1 MRDEVWFKH
10 DARSRMDPKMAFF
23 IKCEGMLGY
32 GVFWGILEV
41 LHYQNDHE
49 FDLNIELAGIADQL
63 KLEEITL
70 QKIVD
75 RLVQCGLLE
84 QEGSVISQARLKRD
98 QAKRSEEASRFKLSM
113 QELGRRGGK
122 ASAEKRKSAILET
135 NQIVNSTGSTEAEP
149 DGQPK
154 RSLDK
159 REEREEISIREDT
172 NVSSLQP
179 QSQEVEK
186 IHIAPKIAITEAEA
200 KTLVEE
206 FGREACAYYKNICS
220 DWLVA
225 NGKTKKSPAAF
236 MRNWIRKEIAER
248 KGFYYPKSGENGYK
262 PHTAANTAEK
272 NFKYLESQYGT
283 QGVTDMFNAV
293 INREEK
299 SSTITI
305 DRGGVVPLAKKSE

>member
-75 RLVQCGLLE
+75 RLVQCGLLQ
-84 QEGSVISQARLKRD
+84 QEGSIIFQARLKRD
-98 QAKRSEEASRFKLSM
+98 QANRSEEASRFKLSM

-135 NQIVNSTGSTEAEP
+135 NQILNPTGSSEAQA
-149 DGQPK
+149 DGSAK
-154 RSLDK
+154 RSIDK

-179 QSQEVEK
+179 QSKEIEK
-186 IHIAPKIAITEAEA
+186 IIIAPKIAITEEEA

-206 FGREACAYYKNICS
+206 FGKEACAYYKTICS

-225 NGKTKKSPAAF
+225 NGKTKKNSAAF

-248 KGFYYPKSGENGYK
+248 KGFYYPKKNENGYK
-262 PHTAANTAEK
+262 PHTAANTAAK
-272 NFKYLESQYGT
+272 NMKYLEDQYGKES
-283 QGVTDMFNAV
+283 VKDMFDTFINGEKKSGV
-293 INREEK
+293 INV
-299 SSTITI
+299 
-305 DRGGVVPLAKKSE
+305 DGGSVVPLPKKS

>member
-10 DARSRMDPKMAFF
+10 DARSRMDPKMAYF

-41 LHYQNDHE
+41 LHYQNDQE

-84 QEGSVISQARLKRD
+84 QDGTVVFQARLKRD

-122 ASAEKRKSAILET
+122 ASAEKRKSAILES
-135 NQIVNSTGSTEAEP
+135 NQIVDPSGSSEAEAN
-149 DGQPK
+149 GQPK
-154 RSLDK
+154 RSLD
-159 REEREEISIREDT
+159 RLDRVDIDEVT
-172 NVSSLQP
+172 NVTSSSLDVVP
-179 QSQEVEK
+179 K
-186 IHIAPKIAITEAEA
+186 KLDLAPKLSMTQSEIQSLITE
-200 KTLVEE
+200 
-206 FGREACAYYKNICS
+206 FGKEACAYYKNICS

-225 NGKTKKSPAAF
+225 NGKTKKNSAAF

-248 KGFYYPKSGENGYK
+248 KGFYYPKPSENGYK

-272 NFKYLESQYGT
+272 NMKYLEDQYGA
-283 QGVTDMFNAV
+283 QGVADMFDTF
-293 INREEK
+293 INGEKK
-299 SSTITI
+299 SSVVTI
-305 DRGGVVPLAKKSE
+305 DGGSMVPLAKKP